1 MVMALPP
8 PAGDNGRAM
17 VTNLRLPAP
26 GQGECVDYDVGT
38 VIYYAGHV
46 PYGAYYLEHGEV
58 RLSGRRRLRTAVAG
72 ETLGLK
78 ACQANEPHAET
89 ATCLAPTRVY
99 FVCRR
104 ELAGARRIR
113 AQAPPARAH

>member
-1 MVMALPP
+1 MAPP
-8 PAGDNGRAM
+8 LLADDNTGAM

-26 GQGECVDYDVGT
+26 GQGECVDYATGT

-58 RLSGRRRLRTAVAG
+58 RLTGRRRLRIAVAG

-78 ACQANEPHAET
+78 ACQTNEPHAET

-104 ELAGARRIR
+104 ELAGARRVR
-113 AQAPPARAH
+113 AQAPVARAH